1 VSVVATKRMRIFN
14 KRYGE
19 LVAHSEDQE
28 LNATIDSHD
37 DVAFC
42 GKYVTSTGE
51 LVRLTGLRR

>member
-1 VSVVATKRMRIFN
+1 MRIFN